1 MFAYSN
7 GQGMGMCP
15 CTGSDLL
22 MYYNNRVHSFSG
34 LTSTKNQVLCALY
47 KPSIGCAV
55 QAVPDIYQDFEHL
68 MAQAAAL
75 SADAA
80 AAPVAS
86 GVAAS
91 AWTSEQVAAEVQSA
105 LLVVLGR
112 SLLSD
117 EPLMSGEHKSPTI
130 TTLLPHALL
139 LQHHFPSGMW
149 TKDNCLL
156 SNDASTMIRLVQAKC
171 LHSCSVDQA
180 ALQ

>member
-7 GQGMGMCP
+7 VQGMGMCP

-22 MYYNNRVHSFSG
+22 MYYNNPVHSFSG
-34 LTSTKNQVLCALY
+34 LTSTKNLLCALH

-55 QAVPDIYQDFEHL
+55 QVVPDIYQDFEHL
-68 MAQAAAL
+68 MAQEAAV

-130 TTLLPHALL
+130 TTLSPHALL
-139 LQHHFPSGMW
+139 LQHHFPSGM
-149 TKDNCLL
+149 
-156 SNDASTMIRLVQAKC
+156 
-171 LHSCSVDQA
+171 
-180 ALQ
+180 